1 MGEPQ
6 ITAEQLLNQ
15 LREMYGPGPQ
25 IIVDIRDC
33 GTETRSPNGKI
44 EYGAQIG
51 MNGEQFEA
59 KTIAGV
65 LRKVRKWKE
74 SQQS

>member
-1 MGEPQ
+1 MDLTIDDALKE
-6 ITAEQLLNQ
+6 
-15 LREMYGPGPQ
+15 LRKMFGPYPQ

-33 GTETRSPNGKI
+33 GNETRGPHGKV

-51 MNGEQFEA
+51 MNGEQFTA
-59 KTIAGV
+59 KTMRGV